1 MRFDLDNLPADP
13 ALLQQLVRDL
23 AEVVER
29 QKADLAE
36 LEALRQQLRQMQRTV
51 FGRRSE
57 RLDADQLDLG
67 LDDLEADIARVEAK
81 LATDSLDTAPEP
93 AEATEGREGRGR
105 DWPDHLPLHDVI
117 MEPEGLD
124 AAAGVCPCCGDAL
137 HAAGE
142 TIARMVDYVPAQVR
156 VLRIRRPKY
165 ACRGC
170 GTLHQASAPDKP
182 AAKGM
187 ATPAMLAHVITSR
200 YCDHLPFYRQAQI
213 LARNGFPVDRSV
225 LARWAGQAC
234 WWLETVQEELAKA
247 VFASAKLFA
256 DDTPMPTLAPGTGRV
271 KTGRFWAYARDDRP
285 WQGTDPPAV
294 VYAYTSDRKG
304 ERPAGH
310 LRDFHGVLQV
320 DGYAG
325 FERLAAG
332 NRVVLAA
339 CWSHARRRFYDL
351 AENGSPIAAEA
362 LRRIARLYAI
372 EERIRGRTA
381 DERRQVRQAESAP
394 QVADLKL
401 WLERELPRL
410 PGRSKLAEA
419 IRYALGRWKALCVY
433 LDDGRVEMDTNT
445 VERCI
450 RPVAL
455 SRKNSLFAGS
465 EGGGHRWAVIA
476 SLVET
481 CKLNDVEPF
490 AYLRDILER
499 MVNGYPASRIADL
512 LPWNWK
518 PAVNS

>member
-1 MRFDLDNLPADP
+1 MRFDLDNLPTDA

-57 RLDADQLDLG
+57 RLDPDQLDLE
-67 LDDLEADIARVEAK
+67 LEELEADIAQVEAK
-81 LATDSLDTAPEP
+81 LAADEPEP
-93 AEATEGREGRGR
+93 PAPPEPTGRGR
-105 DWPDHLPLHDVI
+105 DLPDHLPHHDI
-117 MEPEGLD
+117 TLEPPELEPGT
-124 AAAGVCPCCGDAL
+124 GVCPCCGGVL

-142 TIARMVDYVPAQVR
+142 TVARMIDYVPAQVR
-156 VLRIRRPKY
+156 VLRIHRPKY
-165 ACRGC
+165 GCRGC
-170 GTLHQASAPDKP
+170 GTLHQAPAPDKP
-182 AAKGM
+182 IAKGL
-187 ATPAMLAHVITSR
+187 ATPAMLAHIVTSR

-213 LARNGFPVDRSV
+213 LARNGFAVDRSV
-225 LARWAGQAC
+225 LAGWAGQAC
-234 WWLETVQEELAKA
+234 WWLEAVHEALAKA

-271 KTGRFWAYARDDRP
+271 KTGRFWVYARDDRP
-285 WQGTDPPAV
+285 WQGPDPPAV
-294 VYAYTSDRKG
+294 IYAYASDRKG

-310 LRDFHGVLQV
+310 LRDFRGVLQV

-351 AENGSPIAAEA
+351 AEGGSPIAADA

-372 EERIRGRTA
+372 EDRIRGRTA
-381 DERRQVRQAESAP
+381 DERRQIRQAEAAP
-394 QVADLKL
+394 QVAELKT
-401 WLERELPRL
+401 WLEQELRRL

-419 IRYALGRWKALCVY
+419 IRYALGRWMALCFY
-433 LDDGRVEMDTNT
+433 LNDGRVEMDTNV

-455 SRKNSLFAGS
+455 GRKNSLFAGS

-481 CKLNDVEPF
+481 CKLNGVEPF

-499 MVNGYPASRIADL
+499 MVNGYPASRINEL

-518 PAVNS
+518 PAVNA

>member
-36 LEALRQQLRQMQRTV
+36 LEALRQQLRQMQRSV

-57 RLDADQLDLG
+57 RLDPDQLELG
-67 LDDLEADIARVEAK
+67 LEELEADIARVEAK
-81 LATDSLDTAPEP
+81 LAVSEP
-93 AEATEGREGRGR
+93 DQPHPVETTGRGR
-105 DWPDHLPLHDVI
+105 ELPDHLPHHDVTLK
-117 MEPEGLD
+117 PSGLEAND
-124 AAAGVCPCCGDAL
+124 AACPCCGGRL

-142 TIARMVDYVPAQVR
+142 TVARMIDYVPAQVR

-170 GTLHQASAPDKP
+170 GTLHQAPAPDKP
-182 AAKGM
+182 IAKGM

-225 LARWAGQAC
+225 LAGWAGQAC
-234 WWLETVQEELAKA
+234 WWLEAVWDELAKA

-285 WQGTDPPAV
+285 WQGPDPPAV
-294 VYAYTSDRKG
+294 IYVYASDRKG
-304 ERPAGH
+304 ERPAAH

-332 NRVVLAA
+332 NRIVLAA

-351 AENGSPIAAEA
+351 ADNGSPIAADA

-381 DERRQVRQAESAP
+381 EERRQVRQAEAAP

-401 WLERELPRL
+401 WLEQELRRV

-419 IRYALGRWKALCVY
+419 IRYALGRWPALCVY
-433 LDDGRVEMDTNT
+433 LHDGRVEMDTNM

-455 SRKNSLFAGS
+455 GRKNSLFSGS

-481 CKLNDVEPF
+481 CKLNGVEPF
-490 AYLRDILER
+490 AYLRDILDR
-499 MVNGYPASRIADL
+499 MVNGHPASRLGEL
-512 LPWNWK
+512 LPWNWT
-518 PAVNS
+518 PAVNT

>member
-36 LEALRQQLRQMQRTV
+36 LESLRQQLRQMQRTV

-57 RLDADQLDLG
+57 RLDPDQLDLG

-81 LATDSLDTAPEP
+81 LAADRPDTAPEP
-93 AEATEGREGRGR
+93 ANEREGRGR

-165 ACRGC
+165 TCRGC
-170 GTLHQASAPDKP
+170 GTLHQAPAPEKP

-187 ATPAMLAHVITSR
+187 ATPAMLAHIITSR

-213 LARNGFPVDRSV
+213 LGRNGFPVDRSV
-225 LARWAGQAC
+225 LAGWAGQAC

-247 VFASAKLFA
+247 VFASTKLFA

-381 DERRQVRQAESAP
+381 NERRQLRQTEAAA
-394 QVADLKL
+394 QVAELKA

-419 IRYALGRWKALCVY
+419 IRYGLGRWKALCVY

-481 CKLNDVEPF
+481 CKLNGVEPF

-499 MVNGYPASRIADL
+499 MVNGYPASRVADL

-518 PAVNS
+518 PAVNA

>member
-1 MRFDLDNLPADP
+1 MRLDLDNLPADP

-23 AEVVER
+23 AELVER

-57 RLDADQLDLG
+57 RLDPDQLDLG
-67 LDDLEADIARVEAK
+67 LEDLEADIARVEAK
-81 LATDSLDTAPEP
+81 LAAGDPEP
-93 AEATEGREGRGR
+93 PAKEPEGRGR
-105 DWPDHLPLHDVI
+105 DWPDHLPHHDVTV
-117 MEPEGLD
+117 EPHGLD
-124 AAAGVCPCCGDAL
+124 AGSAVCPCCGGAL

-170 GTLHQASAPDKP
+170 GTLHQAPALDKP
-182 AAKGM
+182 IAKGM
-187 ATPAMLAHVITSR
+187 ATPAMLAHILTSR

-225 LARWAGQAC
+225 LAGWAGQAC
-234 WWLETVQEELAKA
+234 WWLEAVRDELAKA
-247 VFASAKLFA
+247 VFASPKLFA

-271 KTGRFWAYARDDRP
+271 KIGRFWAYARDDRP
-285 WQGTDPPAV
+285 WQGPDPPAV
-294 VYAYTSDRKG
+294 VYAYTGDRKG
-304 ERPAGH
+304 ERPASH

-325 FERLAAG
+325 FERLTAG
-332 NRVVLAA
+332 NRVSLAA

-351 AENGSPIAAEA
+351 AEAGSPIAAEA

-372 EERIRGRTA
+372 EERLRGRTA
-381 DERRQVRQAESAP
+381 DERRQVRQAEAAP
-394 QVADLKL
+394 QVADLKR
-401 WLERELPRL
+401 WLEQELPCL

-419 IRYALGRWKALCVY
+419 IRYALGRWTALCVY
-433 LDDGRVEMDTNT
+433 LGDGRVEMDTNT

-450 RPVAL
+450 RPVAVV
-455 SRKNSLFAGS
+455 RSLCPS
-465 EGGGHRWAVIA
+465 SSSV
-476 SLVET
+476 
-481 CKLNDVEPF
+481 
-490 AYLRDILER
+490 
-499 MVNGYPASRIADL
+499 
-512 LPWNWK
+512 WK
-518 PAVNS
+518 H